1 MKVNLMLVGQQL
13 MKKEPEEQEN
23 YWSTEK
29 NEDLQDLTQEG
40 TQYNSSIDQE
50 VENNSANINGEDSQ
64 TTKRDS
70 EAEQF

>member
-1 MKVNLMLVGQQL
+1 